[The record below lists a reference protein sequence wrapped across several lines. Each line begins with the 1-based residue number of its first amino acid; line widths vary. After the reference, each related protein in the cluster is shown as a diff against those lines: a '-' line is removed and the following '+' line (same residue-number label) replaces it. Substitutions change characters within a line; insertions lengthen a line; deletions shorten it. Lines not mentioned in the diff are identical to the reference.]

1 MMKTTKIVTSAI
13 VLSTLGL
20 VAAPA
25 VHAADHTEIYTST
38 GKVGFM
44 ENTDPTTPV
53 DPTDPTGPVGPTDP
67 TDPDNPKPG
76 TGGPL
81 SIDYVSNFDFG
92 TDNKVSGDDTTY
104 YAAPVKLADKDGKEI
119 TRANYLQ
126 VTDKRGSNIGWKLSV
141 KQDAQFNDGKTD
153 LDGAQ
158 LSMGTQTLNSK
169 NMDTNGSTN
178 PVIANATIATSVG
191 ADVAVLDAGKNQGMG
206 TWTDSFGVY
215 DTDATKDTA
224 SKAVSLKV
232 PGNSAKT
239 VGSAYTTDLTW
250 TLTDANI

>member
-169 NMDTNGSTN
+169 NIMGDGSTT
-178 PVIANATIATSVG
+178 PGIVSSTLKMTPGS
-191 ADVAVLDAGKNQGMG
+191 DVDVLSAQKGQGMG
-206 TWTDSFGVY
+206 TWTDAFGKY
-215 DTDATKDTA
+215 TDGSATDTST
-224 SKAVSLKV
+224 KAVSLEV
-232 PGNSAKT
+232 PGNSAKN
-239 VGSAYTTDLTW
+239 VGSTYTTDLTW
-250 TLTDANI
+250 TLTDASL